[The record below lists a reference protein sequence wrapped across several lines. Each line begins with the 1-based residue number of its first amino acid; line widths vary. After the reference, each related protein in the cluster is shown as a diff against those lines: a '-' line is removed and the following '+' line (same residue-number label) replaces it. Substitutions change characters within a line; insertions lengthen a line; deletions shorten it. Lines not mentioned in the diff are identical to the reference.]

1 MNRETRRLVIV
12 AVVLIVA
19 VAVVAYLL
27 RNQPVNPCC
36 G

>member
-1 MNRETRRLVIV
+1 MNNGEAGRLIIV
-12 AVVLIVA
+12 SVVLL